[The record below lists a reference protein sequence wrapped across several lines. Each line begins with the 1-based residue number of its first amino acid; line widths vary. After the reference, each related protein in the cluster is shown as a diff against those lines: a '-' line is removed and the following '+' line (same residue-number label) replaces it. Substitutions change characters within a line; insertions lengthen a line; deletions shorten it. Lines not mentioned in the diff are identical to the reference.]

1 MAFVP
6 QTPSLGYPP
15 LDDFIDA
22 TGDDYIQPVPF
33 GTIITATDPT
43 YGAGEFIFLKG
54 IASTV
59 AGSWVTYD
67 DGFQSKLVALSDVG
81 PVAVAMA
88 ATVADKAGWY
98 QIQGRAV
105 GKADDVSDSGV
116 VYIDTATEGVADD
129 AVSAGN
135 KIFNAKWASD
145 DDTATGTAA
154 VRIARP
160 FLNGES
166 T

>member
-1 MAFVP
+1 MAFVV
-6 QTPSLGYPP
+6 
-15 LDDFIDA
+15 A
-22 TGDDYIQPVPF
+22 TGQLGSPK
-33 GTIITATDPT
+33 ITDHSEEGYARPWKLGDIVRAVDET
-43 YGAGEFIFLKG
+43 YGAGEFIYLKG
-54 IASTV
+54 LDTTV
-59 AGSWVTYD
+59 AGSWVTYND
-67 DGFQSKLVALSDVG
+67 SFQTKLVAAGDVG
-81 PVAVAMA
+81 PVAVAMSA
-88 ATVADKAGWY
+88 CVTDEYGWY

-116 VYIDTATEGVADD
+116 VYIDTATAGVADD

-145 DDTATGTAA
+145 DDTATGTAS
-154 VRIARP
+154 VLIARP